1 MTSILFIGDFG
12 YGNKGQ
18 YLVSK
23 LLEKLIEKY
32 KCKFILGLGDNICPD
47 GVKSINDKQFLDKFE
62 IPYSNLSDNIKFFN
76 ILGQHD
82 YNIKVSPRNEI
93 KYTKVSNKWVMPHNF
108 YCFRKKINN
117 VPVEFIAIDTNL
129 SKMKNRKLQEQWLL
143 NTIYESRSRW
153 IIVFGHHPWKSYSNK
168 HEENYDLD
176 ELYTKINNIG
186 KVDLILSG
194 HEHNKQHIYIPDKPN
209 MVICGV
215 GSLEEENIK
224 FYNNQELKF
233 SSNTLGCGK
242 IDFYKNTMNIY
253 LYNVSGEKEY
263 SFIINKI

>member
-1 MTSILFIGDFG
+1 MTSILFFGDFG
-12 YGNKGQ
+12 SGNKGQ

-23 LLEKLIEKY
+23 LLEILIKKY
-32 KCKFILGLGDNICPD
+32 NCKFIIGLGNNIYPN
-47 GVKSINDKQFLDKFE
+47 GVKSTSDKQFFEKFE
-62 IPYSNLSDNIKFFN
+62 LPYSNFSNNIKIYN
-76 ILGQHD
+76 VLGNRD

-93 KYTKVSNKWVMPHNF
+93 KYTKISNKWVMPHNF
-108 YCFRKKINN
+108 YCFKKKINN

-129 SKMKNRKLQEQWLL
+129 TKIKNRKTQEQWLL
-143 NTIYESRSRW
+143 NTIYESRCRW
-153 IIVFGHHPWKSYSNK
+153 IIVFGHHPWKSYSTNK
-168 HEENYDLD
+168 EDDYELD

-215 GSLEEENIK
+215 GSLIDEDIK
-224 FYNNQELKF
+224 FYNNEELKF
-233 SSNTLGCGK
+233 SSKTLGCGK
-242 IDFYKNTMNIY
+242 IDFVKNSMNIF
-253 LYNVSGEKEY
+253 LYNINGEKEH